1 MGESGFWR
9 FMWEI
14 SPKVRVYFGVG
25 LGIMWEYWVKY
36 GKSEGSYR
44 VEKHINEGV
53 FLEYEVHVVKVSVK

>member
-1 MGESGFWR
+1 
-9 FMWEI
+9 MWEI

-44 VEKHINEGV
+44 VEKPINEGV